1 VSFCLDRVRRI
12 LIVMAGLILAA
23 PGLLS
28 HATAQQPPAPANRG
42 GTVVG
47 RVIDTTGLALPDAEI
62 TVLLAGSNAPVGT
75 AKTDGSGRFIIQAVP
90 IGGPYDL
97 VARKIG
103 YGPASWSGVEFNGN
117 DTLPITFRL
126 PPAPTVLPEVVS
138 KGKGAPLASR
148 RIAAGQFDARKASNG
163 LYVLGRYRPD
173 MLGDPTVCP
182 DLPPQPVWREQEQA
196 QAQAQ
201 RTFGNGNTPSRS
213 LDVNRRRWWLDS
225 VYNVRTDPYS
235 PYVLRVYING
245 IRRDYPGQSPLMVLR
260 YLPADQIKEMYYADC
275 NDQSVPIDMR
285 YSIFVV
291 LKPPPPDVQKAALQR
306 LMPRD
311 SLRPKRDTVTR
322 KRDSVPKLD
331 TLPRR

>member
-1 VSFCLDRVRRI
+1 MLGAI
-12 LIVMAGLILAA
+12 PYAI
-23 PGLLS
+23 
-28 HATAQQPPAPANRG
+28 AQQPPQPAKAG

-47 RVIDTTGLALPDAEI
+47 KVIHTTGLALPDAEI
-62 TVLLAGSNAPVGT
+62 TVHLAGSEAAVGT
-75 AKTDGSGRFIIQAVP
+75 AKTDKSGRFVIQSVP
-90 IGGPYDL
+90 VGGPYDL

-103 YGPASWSGVEFNGN
+103 YGPATWSGVEFNGG

-126 PPAPTVLPEVVS
+126 PPAPTVLPEVIA
-138 KGKGAPLASR
+138 KGKGSPLASR
-148 RIAAGQFDARKASNG
+148 RIAAGQFNPRKANNA

-182 DLPPQPVWREQEQA
+182 NLPEQPVWRQQEQA

-201 RTFGNGNTPSRS
+201 RTFGTGRTPSRG
-213 LDVNRRRWWLDS
+213 LDATRQRWWLDS
-225 VYNVRTDPYS
+225 VYNVLTDPYS
-235 PYVLRVYING
+235 PYVLRVYVNG

-275 NDQSVPIDMR
+275 NDQSVPIEMR

-291 LKPPPPDVQKAALQR
+291 LKPPPPDVQRQVLQR

-311 SLRPKRDTVTR
+311 SLRVKRDSATSRRDSTPKRDST
-322 KRDSVPKLD
+322 P
-331 TLPRR
+331 PH

>member
-1 VSFCLDRVRRI
+1 VSLPLDRFHSLLV
-12 LIVMAGLILAA
+12 VAGLIATSAGTAPWAA
-23 PGLLS
+23 
-28 HATAQQPPAPANRG
+28 AQQPAQAGKPG
-42 GTVVG
+42 GTVIGKV
-47 RVIDTTGLALPDAEI
+47 VDTTGRALPDADVN
-62 TVLLAGSNAPVGT
+62 VLLAGSKAPVGT
-75 AKTDGSGRFIIQAVP
+75 ARTDGKGRFVIQSVP
-90 IGGPYDL
+90 VGGPYDL

-103 YGPASWSGVEFNGN
+103 YGPAGWSGVEFNGN

-126 PPAPTVLPEVVS
+126 PPAPTVLPEVVA
-138 KGKGAPLASR
+138 KGKGAALASR
-148 RIAAGQFDARKASNG
+148 RITAADFNPRKANNG

-196 QAQAQ
+196 QAQAHQ
-201 RTFGNGNTPSRS
+201 TFGTGNTPSRS
-213 LDVNRRRWWLDS
+213 LNPAPRRWWLDS

-260 YLPADQIKEMYYADC
+260 YLPSDQIKEMYYADC

-291 LKPPPPDVQKAALQR
+291 LKQPPPDVQKAVLQR

-311 SLRPKRDTVTR
+311 SLRAR
-322 KRDSVPKLD
+322 RDSLAPRRDSAHKLD

>member
-1 VSFCLDRVRRI
+1 MVSSVL
-12 LIVMAGLILAA
+12 GGAA
-23 PGLLS
+23 R
-28 HATAQQPPAPANRG
+28 AAAQQPAHLGKPG
-42 GTVVG
+42 GTVIG
-47 RVIDTTGLALPDAEI
+47 RVIDTTGLVLPDAEI
-62 TVLLAGSNAPVGT
+62 TVHLAGSDAPVGA
-75 AKTDGSGRFIIQAVP
+75 AKTDASGRFVIQSVP

-126 PPAPTVLPEVVS
+126 PPAPTVLPEVTARA
-138 KGKGAPLASR
+138 KGSALTSR
-148 RIAAGQFDARKASNG
+148 RIAAAQFDPRKATNG

-196 QAQAQ
+196 QAEAQ

-213 LDVNRRRWWLDS
+213 MDVTRRRWWLDS
-225 VYNVRTDPYS
+225 VYNVKTDPYS
-235 PYVLRVYING
+235 PYVLRVYVNG

-260 YLPADQIKEMYYADC
+260 YLPSDQIKEMYYADC
-275 NDQSVPIDMR
+275 NDTSVPIDMR
-285 YSIFVV
+285 YSVFVV
-291 LKPPPPDVQKAALQR
+291 LKPPPADVQKAALQR

-311 SLRPKRDTVTR
+311 SLKPKRDSLAVR
-322 KRDSVPKLD
+322 RDATHKLD
-331 TLPRR
+331 TLPPR